1 MRLAER
7 VVGGVDG
14 MRFFSSVEIFDP
26 AIGSWSEPIDLGF
39 KSYHH
44 SATSTDAGVLIVD
57 GKVRVLTP

>member
-1 MRLAER
+1 
-7 VVGGVDG
+7 

-44 SATSTDAGVLIVD
+44 SAASTDAGVLIVD